1 MGGKNGIVLTTK
13 KRWFP
18 NSLSIPSAFQSLLG
32 RGLAASLEILAK
44 SVPPSLYSAA
54 GTEWERRHCD
64 AWERRTA
71 KRGGFL
77 EESGG
82 FFWDFN
88 GFH

>member
-54 GTEWERRHCD
+54 GAD
-64 AWERRTA
+64 FM
-71 KRGGFL
+71 GFKW
-77 EESGG
+77 GV
-82 FFWDFN
+82 FFVIKN
-88 GFH
+88 GMIMVNHHLLVA